1 MTLPDRAAALAR
13 ANMLLDLAV
22 AGTPEVDAEGV
33 AHQEG
38 ESEISCGETTAQLTR
53 YADVRLEADADVE
66 VVLSDLAE
74 HLRDETGWPVRTKKS
89 LADGLTIMIAEDD
102 VDRSGIVVGQERDGS
117 LHVTAYSPCYAQE
130 P

>member
-1 MTLPDRAAALAR
+1 
-13 ANMLLDLAV
+13 MLLELAV

-38 ESEISCGETTAQLTR
+38 ESEISCGETTAQRTR
-53 YADVRLEADADVE
+53 HADVRLGADADADVE

-89 LADGLTIMIAEDD
+89 LAEGLTIMIAEDD

-117 LHVTAYSPCYAQE
+117 LHVTAYSPCHAQE